1 MAWCVQA
8 FGYLVQ
14 AFFDKAMTG
23 GIVGMILSFAMFVV
37 KLAVITPDT
46 PHAKQMWL
54 SLLAPT
60 AFAQGI
66 TLIATYEK
74 NGEAL
79 DFGSMTTRVD
89 NFSFVRTFH
98 DPAEP
103 SGLHS
108 STSTAIW
115 PL

>member
-1 MAWCVQA
+1 MQA

-46 PHAKQMWL
+46 PHGKQMLL

-79 DFGSMTTRVD
+79 DFGSMGTRVD
-89 NFSFVRTFH
+89 NFSFVRTL
-98 DPAEP
+98 DNLG
-103 SGLHS
+103 GLGCVLHE
-108 STSTAIW
+108 
-115 PL
+115 